1 MKISVADKTLCN
13 EGSSYSFKE
22 KIEIARQLE
31 KLSVDVIEMP
41 EIKNLKADTL
51 LIKTISSFVKNSIIS
66 VNAGMSRESIDNTAS
81 ALQNTLKPRIR
92 IELPV
97 STVGMEYVC
106 HKKAPKMIETVKSL
120 IEYAKE
126 KCDDVEFCAVDA
138 TRAEKDVLFDI
149 LETAFVSGAKTVTV
163 CDTSARMLPQDFYA
177 FSKEIVE
184 KFRDKN
190 VELGV
195 FCDDKNSLAAA
206 NAITA
211 VKNGISVIKTDI
223 GGNGVS
229 LTAIASIVKNCGV
242 DADIS
247 SNIKYTEIN
256 RIVKQINWIIA
267 NDSNDKP
274 NDFSSE
280 SNLNEIKFNKDDS
293 RETVEKAVIGLGY
306 DLSDEDVDRVFDE
319 FIKVA
324 AKKNVGSVELDA
336 IVASVALQVPSTYK
350 LVSYVVNSGNIIPT
364 TAQITLEKEGQRYQG
379 ISFGDGSIDAAFLS
393 IEQIIG
399 HHYELDDFQ
408 IQSVTEGKEAV
419 GSATVKL
426 RHDGK
431 LYSGNGISTDIICA
445 SIMAYLSA
453 VNKIVYEEA

>member
-41 EIKNLKADTL
+41 EIKNIKADTL
-51 LIKTISSFVKNSIIS
+51 LIKTISSFVKNSIVS

-280 SNLNEIKFNKDDS
+280 SNLNEIKLNKDDS